1 MFGNRNATLDEI
13 RCAIKFLA
21 TASALPFFCA
31 AMANK
36 QKRKSNSK
44 SPANQQGARRHG
56 WLKWLLSR
64 REHGPERAH
73 RLALAMSFLFA
84 GILTLLSTDRT
95 LHKSSSEKIGPQAS
109 QHGWPMVYLK
119 REVTEPLEL
128 LRKDIK
134 YDWPYPAVE
143 GESRTFSWLA
153 LLVDV
158 IVGLAIVI
166 AIYWCTRRLAQNM
179 AKVKVEAESLLEA

>member
-13 RCAIKFLA
+13 SCAIKFLA
-21 TASALPFFCA
+21 TPSALPSFCA

-44 SPANQQGARRHG
+44 SPANQQGTRRHR

-95 LHKSSSEKIGPQAS
+95 LHKSSSEKIGPQVS

-143 GESRTFSWLA
+143 G
-153 LLVDV
+153 
-158 IVGLAIVI
+158 GLAIVI
-166 AIYWCTRRLAQNM
+166 AIYWCTRRLAQNT
-179 AKVKVEAESLLEA
+179 AKVKVEAESLLEP